1 MANGVA
7 VLDDVLAL
15 GDVAKGELMT
25 SGDPRQV
32 LQGYGHRVNGIYLKE
47 LFHNLL
53 VINQIQLTV
62 IAFSLKMP
70 LYWLS

>member
-1 MANGVA
+1 MLKNKNSFA

-25 SGDPRQV
+25 SGDPGQV

-47 LFHNLL
+47 LFQR
-53 VINQIQLTV
+53 INEL
-62 IAFSLKMP
+62 MD
-70 LYWLS
+70 